1 MDRHSGAHWFLY
13 LDFPMESVDI
23 SSPAPYSPPL
33 MSFHRLVFSSRLLL
47 TAGLV
52 SLLAACSTTPKNTSG
67 AKITKVN
74 PYWLADISAPI
85 RAQDPAIVH
94 ERNALLHGAIST
106 EERKARQGNYFTVFW
121 TVEDRQPTT
130 VRLEYRQANSGLKVK
145 TVETEV
151 TDLKKHNV
159 TKFEFIGDDYV
170 TNGRVTSW
178 RASLVRGKET
188 IADYKSYLWE

>member
-1 MDRHSGAHWFLY
+1 
-13 LDFPMESVDI
+13 
-23 SSPAPYSPPL
+23 

-52 SLLAACSTTPKNTSG
+52 SLLAACSTTPKTTSG

-74 PYWLADISAPI
+74 PYWLADISQPI
-85 RAQDPAIVH
+85 QAQDPSILH
-94 ERNALLHGAIST
+94 ERNALLHGAIT
-106 EERKARQGNYFTVFW
+106 TKEREARQGNYFTIFW
-121 TVEDRQPTT
+121 EVEDKQPTT
-130 VRLEYRQANSGLKVK
+130 VRLEYRQANTGLTVKKV
-145 TVETEV
+145 EQEV
-151 TDLKKHNV
+151 TDLRKHNV
-159 TKFEFIGDDYV
+159 TKFSFIGDDYV